1 VIKRRRV
8 NSLLFYI
15 PIYIIIIIFFYKEGL
30 LMIDVE
36 LNKVPCTSDISEAK
50 LVVVPDIVLK
60 EHHELPVTISY
71 YSPEVKKD

>member
-1 VIKRRRV
+1 
-8 NSLLFYI
+8 
-15 PIYIIIIIFFYKEGL
+15 
-30 LMIDVE
+30 MIDVE